1 MRRFLPVVTAALAS
15 LVIALCAHADDNKPK
30 MTTEQIETLVK
41 QELPLGTSRSS
52 VVSFLDKQGLEH
64 SGHAAGAPSDLVY
77 AIFRDVQGSTST
89 VSKSVQVT
97 FRFANHRLSGYSF
110 KELFTGP

>member
-1 MRRFLPVVTAALAS
+1 MHRFLSVVAAAMAS
-15 LVIALCAHADDNKPK
+15 LVVALCAQANDNKTK

-52 VVSFLDKQGLEH
+52 VVSFLDRQGLEH
-64 SGHAAGAPSDLVY
+64 SGHSPDAPSDAVY

-89 VSKSVQVT
+89 VSKSLQVT
-97 FRFANHRLSGYSF
+97 FRFANHGLSDYF
-110 KELFTGP
+110 FEELFTGP

>member
-1 MRRFLPVVTAALAS
+1 MHRFRSAVAAAMAS
-15 LVIALCAHADDNKPK
+15 LVIALCAQANDDKPK

-41 QELPLGTSRSS
+41 QELPLGSSWSS
-52 VVSFLDKQGLEH
+52 VVSFLDRQGLEH
-64 SGHAAGAPSDLVY
+64 SGHSPGAPSNLVY

-89 VSKSVQVT
+89 ASKSVQVT
-97 FRFANHRLSGYSF
+97 FRFANHRLSGYLF